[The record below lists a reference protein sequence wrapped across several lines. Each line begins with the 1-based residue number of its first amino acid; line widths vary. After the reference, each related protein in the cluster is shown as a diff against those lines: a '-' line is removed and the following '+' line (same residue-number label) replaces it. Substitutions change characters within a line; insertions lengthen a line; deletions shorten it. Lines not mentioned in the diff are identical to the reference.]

1 MKQVGYRR
9 FHLAIISFKRP
20 KWEFFQR
27 VPPARSDMCDSW
39 PNNQGKKKKEKK
51 KKAREGWFKRKKKG
65 GGGEGRV
72 GLYPNKNLLSE
83 LVYPLR
89 CLRMEHLAVEDVL
102 NQLLRALSFKKKN
115 RTKQF

>member
-1 MKQVGYRR
+1 M
-9 FHLAIISFKRP
+9 
-20 KWEFFQR
+20 
-27 VPPARSDMCDSW
+27 
-39 PNNQGKKKKEKK
+39 KEKK
-51 KKAREGWFKRKKKG
+51 KR